1 MHFVERREKRKK
13 RSVLEKYILRRDAG
27 LVAEDVLKLK
37 LLADQTPPPNE
48 EQETSH
54 ITSKTITI
62 IY

>member
-37 LLADQTPPPNE
+37 LLADQTPPR
-48 EQETSH
+48 TKSRKH
-54 ITSKTITI
+54 LT
-62 IY
+62 